1 MRILLKISS
10 IDLRV
15 FKQLKFPRIIILIP
29 IRSLEII
36 IFKDYLFLDLLSQ
49 ERERI

>member
-15 FKQLKFPRIIILIP
+15 FKQLKFSRIIVLIP
-29 IRSLEII
+29 IGSSEII
-36 IFKDYLFLDLLSQ
+36 IFKDYPFLDL
-49 ERERI
+49 RM